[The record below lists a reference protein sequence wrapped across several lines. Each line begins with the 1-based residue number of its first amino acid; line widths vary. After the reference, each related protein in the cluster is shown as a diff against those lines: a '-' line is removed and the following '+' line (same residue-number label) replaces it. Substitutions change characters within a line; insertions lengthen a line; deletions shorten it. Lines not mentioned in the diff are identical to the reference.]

1 MSNRIPKPSRSN
13 RKSNASNASNGPK
26 FCPECGHKSPGKYC
40 PECGTNLTGIGAT
53 AETPAA
59 KPKHESAPF
68 HGGKIW
74 IGNASGRA
82 WIDGA
87 DLNELR
93 KAFDFKA
100 DEYKP
105 KSKSK

>member
-1 MSNRIPKPSRSN
+1 MSINKPTRSN
-13 RKSNASNASNGPK
+13 RKANSTSNTNNANGIT
-26 FCPECGHKSPGKYC
+26 PEALAAAMAILKAAGMDIP
-40 PECGTNLTGIGAT
+40 NAT

-74 IGNASGRA
+74 ISNASGRA
-82 WIDGA
+82 WIDGDI

-93 KAFDFKA
+93 KAFEFKA

-105 KSKSK
+105 KKSK